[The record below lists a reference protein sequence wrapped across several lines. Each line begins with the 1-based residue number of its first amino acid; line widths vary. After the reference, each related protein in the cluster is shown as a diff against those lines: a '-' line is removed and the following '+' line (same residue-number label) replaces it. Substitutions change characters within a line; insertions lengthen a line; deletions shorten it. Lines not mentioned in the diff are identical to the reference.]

1 MFKPMAM
8 LCVVSITKRGNSLHE
23 KTTNMLVVG
32 FCPLQMLCFVV
43 TSNKD
48 VGPGIKGFLKDR

>member
-1 MFKPMAM
+1 MAM
-8 LCVVSITKRGNSLHE
+8 LCVVSITKRGNGLHE
-23 KTTNMLVVG
+23 KTTNMLVVS

-48 VGPGIKGFLKDR
+48 VGPGIKGFLKDRW